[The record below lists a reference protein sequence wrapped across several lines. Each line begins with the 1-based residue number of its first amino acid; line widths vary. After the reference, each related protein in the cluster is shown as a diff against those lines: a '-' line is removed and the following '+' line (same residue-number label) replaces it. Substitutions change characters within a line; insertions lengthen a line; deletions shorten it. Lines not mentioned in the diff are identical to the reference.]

1 MLRHKWFII
10 LIALQ
15 ILNFAG
21 MALFEQQR
29 RSIWNKE
36 AAHTQQMIDTRLFA
50 EKTEANYLYAANLIA
65 GLDLRITSLQSE
77 AAKNTHNAAL
87 LADLQARVT
96 ALQSEAGNNAGNAG
110 LIKETRDRVV
120 NLESSLQKLQSDK

>member
-1 MLRHKWFII
+1 MLRHKWFMI

-36 AAHTQQMIDTRLFA
+36 AAHTQQAIDSKALADR
-50 EKTEANYLYAANLIA
+50 TEENYKYVASLIA
-65 GLDLRITSLQSE
+65 GLD
-77 AAKNTHNAAL
+77 
-87 LADLQARVT
+87 ARVNY
-96 ALQSEAGNNAGNAG
+96 LQLEAGKNAGNAE
-110 LIKETRDRVV
+110 LIRDTRERVV
-120 NLESSLQKLQSDK
+120 NLESSLQKLQPGK

>member
-36 AAHTQQMIDTRLFA
+36 VAHAQRFVDTQMFVK
-50 EKTEANYLYAANLIA
+50 ETEANYNEVAAALK
-65 GLDLRITSLQSE
+65 GLDARVSVLQS
-77 AAKNTHNAAL
+77 AAERNVDNA
-87 LADLQARVT
+87 T
-96 ALQSEAGNNAGNAG
+96 
-110 LIKETRDRVV
+110 LIREIRERVV
-120 NLESSLQKLQSDK
+120 NLEAGLQKLQPGK